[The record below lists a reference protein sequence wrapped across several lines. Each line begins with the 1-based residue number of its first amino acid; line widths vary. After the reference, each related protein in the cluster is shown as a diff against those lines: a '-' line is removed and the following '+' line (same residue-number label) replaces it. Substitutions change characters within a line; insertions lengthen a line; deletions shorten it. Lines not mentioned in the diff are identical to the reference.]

1 VLEGAMDQKAS
12 NLTYGVAPGIRFA
25 CLLDGQGGCTE
36 LSEHRCWS
44 WHHGDGLLW
53 IHLERED
60 PDSRRWLTQSS
71 GLDPM
76 IIDALLAEESRPR
89 VESYGDSLMMVLRGV
104 NHIEK
109 EEPEDLVPAHIW
121 VDKDRVISVRDK
133 GQVLWALR
141 DIRESLALGHGPS
154 TAGTL
159 FTQIVEKI
167 TRDLEPLIDE
177 IEEEIDDLDESL
189 TETPRAEVRKTLS
202 TIRRHSTK
210 LRRWIAPQR
219 EAMYR
224 LHHEEMSW
232 LNPREQVRLREVTDR
247 LLRYIESLDSARDRA
262 TILHDDLTSL
272 VSEQIGRNSYRLTAV
287 AAVLLPPTLITG
299 MFGQNLGG
307 LWGGGEGNP
316 WAFTVAVAAEI
327 GMMPLVWWLLRRAG
341 WL

>member
-1 VLEGAMDQKAS
+1 MNMVESQA
-12 NLTYGVAPGIRFA
+12 LTYGAEPGIRFA
-25 CLLDGQGGCTE
+25 CLLDGQGGCKE
-36 LSEHRCWS
+36 LSEGRVWT

-60 PDSRRWLTQSS
+60 PECRRWLTQSS

-89 VESYGDSLMMVLRGV
+89 VESYGDSMMVVLRGV
-104 NHIEK
+104 NHAARDQ
-109 EEPEDLVPAHIW
+109 PEDLVPVHLWI
-121 VDKDRVISVRDK
+121 DKDRVISVRNK

-141 DIRESLALGHGPS
+141 DIREALASGHGPP

-159 FTQIVEKI
+159 FAQIIEKLA
-167 TRDLEPLIDE
+167 RDLEPLIDE
-177 IEEEIDDLDESL
+177 IEEDIDQLDEML
-189 TETPRAEVRKTLS
+189 AETPRAEIRKTLS
-202 TIRRHSTK
+202 EIRRRSTK

-232 LNPREQVRLREVTDR
+232 LGPRESVRLREVTDR

-287 AAVLLPPTLITG
+287 AAILLPPTLVTG

-307 LWGGGEGNP
+307 LWGGQHP
-316 WAFTVAVAAEI
+316 WAFTIGVGIEI
-327 GMMPLVWWLLRRAG
+327 AMMPLVWWLLRRAK
-341 WL
+341 WI